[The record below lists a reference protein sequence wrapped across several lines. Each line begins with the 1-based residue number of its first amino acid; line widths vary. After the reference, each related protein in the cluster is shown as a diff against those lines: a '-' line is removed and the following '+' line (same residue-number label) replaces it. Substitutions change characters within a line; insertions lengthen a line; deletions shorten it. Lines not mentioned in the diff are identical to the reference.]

1 MAEKTEQPT
10 PKKLRDARK
19 KGQLLFSRDI
29 VSLATLA
36 SGLVALTLFWP
47 GLFQRLNATLDETF
61 LLAPAA
67 TDTALPAIL
76 QTTLIFVF
84 HATLLILVATLL
96 ASIAANLAQIG
107 FLFSF
112 AKLTRG
118 FKSLDAVA
126 NARNLFSKKNLFSF
140 FMNIAKT
147 CVVLGVFV
155 YVFIN
160 RLDDF
165 LTSPSCGLAC
175 VLETGLRTLLYAL
188 GLAVLA
194 FIPLAALDYL
204 FQRRFHLHDLMM
216 SKDEVKQEYKESEG
230 NPEIKGQ
237 RRQIHREVLE
247 SQEQARTEQASVV
260 VRNPTHY
267 AVALHYDEVATP
279 LPVVV
284 AKGEGARAAFL
295 VRVAER
301 AGVPV
306 WDDPTLAQALYF
318 GVELDNYIAAEHLDA
333 VAEALIYVA
342 DLNP

>member
-19 KGQLLFSRDI
+19 KGQLLISRDI

-36 SGLVALTLFWP
+36 AGLGVL
-47 GLFQRLNATLDETF
+47 GLIWATVFRRLNATLDETF
-61 LLAPAA
+61 LLAPSLR
-67 TDTALPAIL
+67 DEALPAIL
-76 QTTLIFVF
+76 QSSLALVF
-84 HATLLILVATLL
+84 YASVGVLAATAL
-96 ASIAANLAQIG
+96 AAIAAHLAQIG

-118 FKSLDAVA
+118 FKSLDAIA

-147 CVVLGVFV
+147 CVVLAIFWHVFV
-155 YVFIN
+155 V

-165 LTSPSCGLAC
+165 LTSPNCGLPC
-175 VLETGLRTLLYAL
+175 VLETGLRTLLYA
-188 GLAVLA
+188 AVLA
-194 FIPLAALDYL
+194 VVAFVPLAAVDYL

-230 NPEIKGQ
+230 SPEIKGQ

-267 AVALHYDEVATP
+267 AVALHYDEATTP
-279 LPVVV
+279 LPLVV

-295 VRVAER
+295 VRVAEK
-301 AGVPV
+301 AGVPI
-306 WDDPTLAQALYF
+306 WDDASLAQALYF
-318 GVELDNYIAAEHLDA
+318 GVETDNFIAAEHLDA
-333 VAEALIYVA
+333 VAEALIYIA
-342 DLNP
+342 DL